1 MDTQLDMIDERLALV
16 AKLKTHC
23 WGKPNLTT
31 FRLKFTVADDITPSL
46 RVTSST
52 TAVPASVSNF
62 RKSRDGRPIV

>member
-31 FRLKFTVADDITPSL
+31 FRLKLTVADDITP
-46 RVTSST
+46 
-52 TAVPASVSNF
+52 
-62 RKSRDGRPIV
+62 